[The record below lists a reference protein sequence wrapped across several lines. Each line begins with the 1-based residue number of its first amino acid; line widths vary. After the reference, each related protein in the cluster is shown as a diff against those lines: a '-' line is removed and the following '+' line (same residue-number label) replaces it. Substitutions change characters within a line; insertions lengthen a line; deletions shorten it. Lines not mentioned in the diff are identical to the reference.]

1 MTETVVSDTLTH
13 VASGGGGG
21 AIGGFLLSRYLSNR
35 NNDSSGLATKI
46 DRTNAL
52 LQQLTVEFAEMKG
65 LLSAVIQRD

>member
-1 MTETVVSDTLTH
+1 MTEAVVSDTLPH
-13 VASGGGGG
+13 VAVGGGGG

-35 NNDSSGLATKI
+35 NNDSSGLAKKI
-46 DRTNAL
+46 DRTNEL

>member
-1 MTETVVSDTLTH
+1 MPETVVSDTLTH

-46 DRTNAL
+46 DRTNEL

>member
-1 MTETVVSDTLTH
+1 MTEAVVSDTLTH
-13 VASGGGGG
+13 VAGGGGGG

-46 DRTNAL
+46 DRTTEL